1 MISVQNHPLQLSG
14 NKYWLI
20 ICIAF
25 LFSACSPKIRKSA
38 NKKPDGQG
46 KEKEVEKPVERFTQA
61 NISLLIPFRLN
72 EINLKTATKAE
83 VDKAAM
89 AIDFYQGFKLGI
101 DSAASLGLNFKLNV
115 YDTRDTNAQ
124 IDGLLSKG
132 TLTYSNLLV
141 GPVFPQGI
149 KHITPYSI
157 ARNIPVISP
166 LAATHP
172 KEFNNPNL
180 ISVVNNIDL
189 HAAKIVNYVAKNYSP
204 ENTIVV
210 LINPKSTS
218 DEVVAAPLRE
228 YFKVNKKAFVL
239 QEYPSVYSLETKMQ
253 KDKKYVLIV
262 TSADRKFVVPTLD
275 RLMKIK
281 NKGFDLNLFGHPDW
295 IKQNYNVDKLQAL
308 NTSITASYHVN
319 YHSPATLQF
328 IKKYRAAYRFE
339 PSEYSFKG
347 FDIGFYFGK
356 LFAEHGADYL
366 KYLTREKYEGLHNTF
381 DFYHDEK
388 LGYINTSLMLLRY
401 KNFAIN
407 IVE

>member
-25 LFSACSPKIRKSA
+25 LFSACSPKIRKPA

-72 EINLKTATKAE
+72 EINLKTATKAG

-101 DSAASLGLNFKLNV
+101 DSAASLGLNFNLNV

-228 YFKVNKKAFVL
+228 YFKVNNKAFVL

-281 NKGFDLNLFGHPDW
+281 SKGFDLNLFGHPDW

>member
-25 LFSACSPKIRKSA
+25 LFSACSPKIRKPA
-38 NKKPDGQG
+38 NQKPEGQG
-46 KEKEVEKPVERFTQA
+46 KEKIVEKPAERFTQA

-83 VDKAAM
+83 VDKAVM

-115 YDTRDTNAQ
+115 YDTRDSNAQ
-124 IDGLLSKG
+124 IDALLSKG
-132 TLTYSNLLV
+132 TLTYSNLVV
-141 GPVFPQGI
+141 GPIFPQGI
-149 KHITPYSI
+149 KHMTTYSI
-157 ARNIPVISP
+157 ARNIPLVSP

-172 KEFNNPNL
+172 SEFNNPNL

-189 HAAKIVNYVAKNYSP
+189 HAAKIVDYVAKKYVP

-210 LINPKSTS
+210 LINPKTSS
-218 DEVVAAPLRE
+218 DEVVAAPLRQH
-228 YFKVNKKAFVL
+228 FKANKKTFIL
-239 QEYPSVYSLETKMQ
+239 QEYPSVFSMETKMQ
-253 KDKKYVLIV
+253 KGKNYVVIV

-275 RLMKIK
+275 KLLKIK
-281 NKGFDLNLFGHPDW
+281 NKGYDLNLFGHPDW

-308 NTSITASYHVN
+308 NTSITASYYVN
-319 YHSPATLQF
+319 YRSPAVIQF
-328 IKKYRAAYRFE
+328 IKKYREAFKFE

-356 LFAEHGADYL
+356 LFSEHGANYL
-366 KYLTREKYEGLHNTF
+366 KYLSKEKYEGLHNSF
-381 DFYHDEK
+381 DFYHDDK

>member
-38 NKKPDGQG
+38 NKNPEGQG
-46 KEKEVEKPVERFTQA
+46 KEKEIEKAVERFTQA

-72 EINLKTATKAE
+72 QINLKTASKAE
-83 VDKAAM
+83 VDKSAM
-89 AIDFYQGFKLGI
+89 AIDFYQGFKLGV

-115 YDTRDTNAQ
+115 YDTRDSNAQ
-124 IDGLLSKG
+124 IDALLSRG
-132 TLTYSNLLV
+132 TLTYSNLMV

-149 KHITPYSI
+149 KHITSYSI

-172 KEFNNPNL
+172 SEFNNPNL

-189 HAAKIVNYVAKNYSP
+189 HAAKIVNYIAKSYAP

-210 LINPKSTS
+210 LINPKTSS
-218 DEVVAAPLRE
+218 DEVVAGPLRQ
-228 YFKVNKKAFVL
+228 YFKTNKKAFVL
-239 QEYPSVYSLETKMQ
+239 QEYPSVFSMETKMQ
-253 KDKKYVLIV
+253 KGKEYVVIV
-262 TSADRKFVVPTLD
+262 TSSDRKFVVPTLD
-275 RLMKIK
+275 RLLKIK
-281 NKGFDLNLFGHPDW
+281 NKGYDLNLFGHPDW

-308 NTSITASYHVN
+308 NTSITSSYHVN
-319 YHSPATLQF
+319 YRSAKTVEF
-328 IKKYRAAYRFE
+328 IKKYREAFRFE

-366 KYLTREKYEGLHNTF
+366 KYLTKEKYEGLHNSF
-381 DFYHDEK
+381 DFYHDDK

>member
-1 MISVQNHPLQLSG
+1 MISVQNHPPQLSG

-25 LFSACSPKIRKSA
+25 LFSACSPKIRKPA
-38 NKKPDGQG
+38 NKNPEGQG
-46 KEKEVEKPVERFTQA
+46 KEKEVEKPAERFTQA

-72 EINLKTATKAE
+72 EINLRTATKAE
-83 VDKAAM
+83 VDKSAM

-101 DSAASLGLNFKLNV
+101 DSAASLGLNFKVNV
-115 YDTRDTNAQ
+115 FDTRDSNAQ
-124 IDGLLSKG
+124 IDALINKG
-132 TLTYSNLLV
+132 TLTYTNLVV

-149 KHITPYSI
+149 KHLTPYSI

-172 KEFNNPNL
+172 EEFNNPNL

-189 HAAKIVNYVAKNYSP
+189 HAAKIVNYVAKTYAP

-210 LINPKSTS
+210 LINPKTSS
-218 DEVVAAPLRE
+218 DEVVAGPLRE
-228 YFKVNKKAFVL
+228 YFKANKKAFLL
-239 QEYPSVYSLETKMQ
+239 QEYPSVFSMETKMQ
-253 KDKKYVLIV
+253 KGKQYVVIV
-262 TSADRKFVVPTLD
+262 TSSDRKFVVPTLD
-275 RLMKIK
+275 RLVKIK
-281 NKGFDLNLFGHPDW
+281 NKGYDLNLFGHPDW
-295 IKQNYNVDKLQAL
+295 NKQNYNVDKLQAL

-319 YHSPATLQF
+319 YRSAATVQF
-328 IKKYRAAYRFE
+328 IKKYRGAFKFE

-356 LFAEHGADYL
+356 LFAEHGANYL
-366 KYLTREKYEGLHNTF
+366 KYLTKEKYEGLHNSF
-381 DFYHDEK
+381 DFYHDDK

-407 IVE
+407 VVE

>member
-20 ICIAF
+20 LCIAF
-25 LFSACSPKIRKSA
+25 LFSACSPKIRKST
-38 NKKPDGQG
+38 NKKNEGQG
-46 KEKEVEKPVERFTQA
+46 KEKEVEKPATRFTQA

-101 DSAASLGLNFKLNV
+101 DSAASLGLNFKVNV
-115 YDTRDTNAQ
+115 YDTRDSNAQ
-124 IDGLLSKG
+124 IDALVSRG

-141 GPVFPQGI
+141 GPIFPQGI
-149 KHITPYSI
+149 KQITPYSI
-157 ARNIPVISP
+157 AKNIPVISP

-172 KEFNNPNL
+172 SDFNNPNL

-189 HAAKIVNYVAKNYSP
+189 HAAKIVNYVAKTYDP

-210 LINPKSTS
+210 MINPKSTS
-218 DEVVAAPLRE
+218 DEVVAAPLRQ
-228 YFKVNKKAFVL
+228 YFKANKKAFLL
-239 QEYPSVYSLETKMQ
+239 QEYPSVFSMETKMQ
-253 KDKKYVLIV
+253 KGKTYVVIV

-275 RLMKIK
+275 KLVKIK
-281 NKGFDLNLFGHPDW
+281 NKGYDLNLFGHPDW
-295 IKQNYNVDKLQAL
+295 IKQNYNVDRLQAL
-308 NTSITASYHVN
+308 NTSITSSYHVN
-319 YHSPATLQF
+319 YHSPEVVQF
-328 IKKYRAAYRFE
+328 IRKYRAAFKFE

-356 LFAEHGADYL
+356 LFAEHGDNYL
-366 KYLTREKYEGLHNTF
+366 KYLTKEKYEGLHNSF
-381 DFYHDEK
+381 DFYHDDQ